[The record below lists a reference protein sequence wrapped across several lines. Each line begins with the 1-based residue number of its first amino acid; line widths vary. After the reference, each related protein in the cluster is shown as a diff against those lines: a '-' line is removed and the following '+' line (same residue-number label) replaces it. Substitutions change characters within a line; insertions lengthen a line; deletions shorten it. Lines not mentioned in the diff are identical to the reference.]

1 MTLNDLFETFI
12 ACVAIKIGE
21 DNRII
26 YEGMAFDCPYRVLR
40 DYGKWKVKTLYAVTE
55 ANDPL
60 NVIIIIN
67 IEGD

>member
-21 DNRII
+21 DNRVI